1 MPTAIGPEIHKGDL
15 GVKFILALVDQNGDA
30 VDLSSGSPTAKIRFK
45 SPADVFSEF
54 DADIDSPASDG
65 KISYAPT
72 AADGVFDDE
81 TGSDWRVQGFVD
93 FGTDQKY
100 NSSIVE
106 FVVHENL
113 EA

>member
-1 MPTAIGPEIHKGDL
+1 MPTTIGPEIHKGDL

-45 SPADVFSEF
+45 SPDGVFTEK
-54 DADIDSPASDG
+54 DATIESPASEG

-72 AADGVFDDE
+72 AVDAVFDTE
-81 TGSDWRVQGFVD
+81 AGADWKVQGFVD